1 MTPLGAPGGEDLLLG
16 TPGDEDL
23 VLGSLVVTQ
32 SWGPL
37 AVRT

>member
-32 SWGPL
+32 FWGPL